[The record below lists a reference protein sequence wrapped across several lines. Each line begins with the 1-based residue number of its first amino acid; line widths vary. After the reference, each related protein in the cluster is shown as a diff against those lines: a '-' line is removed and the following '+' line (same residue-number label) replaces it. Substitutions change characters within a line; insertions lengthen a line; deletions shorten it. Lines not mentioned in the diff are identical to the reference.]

1 MTADKLADEI
11 NDLAESDM
19 PESDKLTEAMKL
31 LEIAHRAIDRL
42 EGEAQDLRD
51 KVPDDWGNGVLDAL
65 SDMPAD
71 DIGPFLEAGKLAA
84 AEKHGF
90 HSAEYESMDMLTS
103 AITNT

>member
-1 MTADKLADEI
+1 MTAYQLQEEITELSDSDAPHLMRLTAALRLLKRAHTALEDTEGKL
-11 NDLAESDM
+11 
-19 PESDKLTEAMKL
+19 
-31 LEIAHRAIDRL
+31 
-42 EGEAQDLRD
+42 QDAREEL
-51 KVPDDWGNGVLDAL
+51 PDDYCRGVLDAL